1 MASFSSGVQLG
12 IGKVFIFVT
21 NIRLYNAVQIDPCM
35 RLFFPSISLL
45 CIVYIMHDIN
55 QL

>member
-12 IGKVFIFVT
+12 VGKVFIFVT

-35 RLFFPSISLL
+35 RLFFPINIIIVHSL
-45 CIVYIMHDIN
+45 YYA
-55 QL
+55 